1 MAIAHL
7 AYTALDCDNP
17 VELAHF
23 YSKITGHKVQPLDEG
38 ETAETCE
45 WLELI
50 DEADFTAMAFQKIEN
65 YQKPTW
71 PTGGLPQQAHIDLH
85 AKDLDIAEK
94 ALLEIGAVKAE
105 FQPKPHRFRI
115 YLDPA
120 GHPFCIVQNANASCN

>member
-1 MAIAHL
+1 MTIAHY

-17 VELAHF
+17 VALAEF
-23 YSKITGHKVQPLDEG
+23 YSKVTGLKVQAFDEG

-45 WLELI
+45 WLELL
-50 DEADFTAMAFQKIEN
+50 DENDCTKMGFQKIEN

-71 PTGGLPQQAHIDLH
+71 PTGGLPQQAHMDFH

-94 ALLEIGAVKAE
+94 ELLTIGAIKVD
-105 FQPKPHRFRI
+105 FQPKPHRFRV

-120 GHPFCIVQNANASCN
+120 GHPFCFVQSDKG